1 MRHFCPRVQQPV
13 VHIDVYHL
21 RTVVYLLA
29 GNGNSLFILLFLN
42 QAQELARTGHVA
54 PFADVE
60 EIVCGAHLHVV
71 QSGKMQMLGA
81 RRGTARRHCF
91 VLPDQVA
98 EGFNKPFVRSAAAAD
113 DIHEAFFQEGLHLC
127 RHLLRRLTIL
137 SQTIGQSGV
146 GVSNNAERA
155 LGRQFF
161 EKGQHVGSPEGTVQ
175 ANGKKREM
183 RHGRKK
189 CSQRLPRER
198 APGLVCHRGG
208 EDYGQGL
215 ALLLHHVCRRAE
227 RSLGVE
233 RIESRFDDETVH
245 AAVYQCSHLLAVGS

>member
-98 EGFNKPFVRSAAAAD
+98 EGFNEPFVRSAATAD
-113 DIHEAFFQEGLHLC
+113 DVHEAFFQEGLHLC

-146 GVSNNAERA
+146 GVSDDTERA

-161 EKGQHVGSPEGTVQ
+161 KKGQHVGSPEGTVQ

-183 RHGRKK
+183 RHGRQK
-189 CSQRLPRER
+189 CSQRLTRER

-208 EDYGQGL
+208 EDYGQL
-215 ALLLHHVCRRAE
+215 FSLFFHHVGRRTE

-233 RIESRFDDETVH
+233 RVEGRFNDETVH
-245 AAVYQCSHLLAVGS
+245 AAVYQRSHLLAVGS